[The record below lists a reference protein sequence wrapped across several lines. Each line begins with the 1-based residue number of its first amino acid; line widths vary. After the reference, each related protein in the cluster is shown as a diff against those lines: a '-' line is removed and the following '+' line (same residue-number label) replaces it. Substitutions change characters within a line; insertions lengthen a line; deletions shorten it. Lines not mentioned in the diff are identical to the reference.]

1 MKRKIIITFDDD
13 DMDAREVLSRAGQ
26 IAVRGYKSVAAG
38 VPHYCW
44 ITLWEFPDHHILA
57 FAKIK
62 KNAAA
67 ADSIEF
73 IKEINKEV
81 KEAS

>member
-13 DMDAREVLSRAGQ
+13 DMNAGEVLSRAGQ
-26 IAVRGYKSVAAG
+26 IAVRGYKSTAAG

-44 ITLWEFPDHHILA
+44 ITLWEFPGHNILA
-57 FAKIK
+57 LAKIK

-73 IKEINKEV
+73 VKEV

>member
-13 DMDAREVLSRAGQ
+13 DLDAGTVLRRMIQ
-26 IAVRGYKSVAAG
+26 IADSGYKSTAAG

-44 ITLWEFPDHHILA
+44 VTTWDSPKHHIMALT
-57 FAKIK
+57 KIK

-73 IKEINKEV
+73 IKEI